1 MAASEEVSAPQTY
14 QRMQLFVL
22 SCVALTTA
30 AMVFSLRANV
40 MQDLGEAFHLTAE
53 AVGVAVGLSF
63 LGFTI
68 SVVVGG
74 PLCDTVGMRGLLG
87 IAAVLHIIG
96 MLIVVF
102 AASLTFL
109 ASAAAVLSIG
119 MLAVGIAHG
128 LVEAVINP
136 LCATLY
142 PDEKTHK
149 LNVLHAWWPGGM
161 IIGGLLGFWFT
172 RHQVTWEI
180 QLGIILIP
188 AVIYG
193 LLVAVTKFP
202 PTERVEHG
210 VPTADMWREAI
221 RPLFIVWF
229 VCMFFTAAM
238 ELGPMQW
245 VEATLGKTV
254 GFPGIIILV
263 YVSGLMFILRHF
275 AGPLAHK
282 LSPVGLMWCSALL
295 AGLGLLGLSAAKSPV
310 PALMAATVFGF
321 GVCYMW
327 PTMLAVTSERF
338 PRGGALLLGLMGGA
352 GNLSVFTTVWVIG
365 RIYDVYTQKFLP
377 LGERLTGDLVARAG
391 TEPLVG
397 QMLDAARAQAVPS
410 TFRFVAAL
418 GIFLIVV
425 FGVIWLRDRAAG
437 GYKVVDLAAE
447 MGTKEDAA
455 EAEAEESQP
464 ADESSEE

>member
-1 MAASEEVSAPQTY
+1 MAASEEASAPQTY

-40 MQDLGEAFHLTAE
+40 MEDLGVAFQLTAE
-53 AVGVAVGLSF
+53 AVGAAVGLSF
-63 LGFTI
+63 IGFTV

-74 PLCDTVGMRGLLG
+74 PLCDIVGMRGLLG
-87 IAAVLHIIG
+87 IEAVLHILG
-96 MLIVVF
+96 LMIVLF
-102 AASLTFL
+102 AGGA
-109 ASAAAVLSIG
+109 AAGAAVLSIG
-119 MLAVGIAHG
+119 MLAVGLAHG

-142 PDEKTHK
+142 PDDKTHK

-161 IIGGLLGFWFT
+161 IIGGLLGYFMAKSDVGW
-172 RHQVTWEI
+172 QV

-193 LLVAVTKFP
+193 VLVAVTKFP

-210 VPTADMWREAI
+210 VATADMWKEAL

-238 ELGPMQW
+238 ELGPMAW
-245 VEATLGKTV
+245 VEATLSKTV
-254 GFPGIIILV
+254 GFSGILILV
-263 YVSGLMFILRHF
+263 YVSGLMFVLRHF

-282 LSPVGLMWCSALL
+282 LSPIGLMWVSALL
-295 AGLGLLGLSAAKSPV
+295 AGIGLLGLSGANDKTTAFI
-310 PALMAATVFGF
+310 AATIFGF

-327 PTMLAVTSERF
+327 PTMLGVTSERF

-352 GNLSVFTTVWVIG
+352 GNLSVFTTVWGIG
-365 RIYDVYTQKFLP
+365 KVYDVYTQRFLP
-377 LGERLTGDLVARAG
+377 LGERLTGELVARAG
-391 TEPLVG
+391 ADPAVG
-397 QMLDAARAQAVPS
+397 QMLDGARAQAVPP
-410 TFRFVAAL
+410 TFQFVAAL
-418 GIFLIVV
+418 GIILIIV
-425 FGVIWLRDRAAG
+425 FGVIWLRDKAAG
-437 GYKVVDLAAE
+437 GYKTVDLAEE
-447 MGTKEDAA
+447 MAVED
-455 EAEAEESQP
+455 EA
-464 ADESSEE
+464 ADEPAASEEDSEG